1 MRIHGT
7 VLVLEEMTT
16 DCIEIHDLI
25 PAYCLGATDPDETK
39 LVEAHLGACPNAA
52 AEVADYLAL
61 SEALLYSAPVV
72 AAPAGLANKLVA
84 ATSVAASPASVAPSS
99 QSRLQEKGP
108 TLWQRFVATLAGA
121 GARPL
126 PVLAAIA
133 LVALLAVNV
142 YLMTQVGGLRGS
154 LDDLES
160 RLGQQVAVLTQVGE
174 GTNVRIGLPAGP
186 AGVVTAAYGAIVCS
200 PEESQGFLLAENMPV
215 LDSGEAYQVWLGQG
229 DQVISVGL
237 FEADGAGYGKLVFT
251 APLPMGQYDSV
262 RVTAEPATG
271 SVGPTSAPTIGG
283 SLYGADYPS

>member
-1 MRIHGT
+1 
-7 VLVLEEMTT
+7 MTT
-16 DCIEIHDLI
+16 DCIEIHELI
-25 PAYCLGATDPDETK
+25 PAYCLGATDPEESR
-39 LVEAHLGACPNAA
+39 LVEAHLAACPDAA

-61 SEALLYSAPVV
+61 SEALLYSASVV
-72 AAPAGLANKLVA
+72 APPADLANKLFA
-84 ATSVAASPASVAPSS
+84 ATTVAASPAALAPSS
-99 QSRLQEKGP
+99 QPRPQEKGLS
-108 TLWQRFVATLAGA
+108 LWQRFVATLAGV

-142 YLMTQVGGLRGS
+142 YLLAQVGGLRGS

-174 GTNVRIGLPAGP
+174 GTNLRIGLPPGP
-186 AGVVTAAYGAIVCS
+186 AGVATASYGAIVCS
-200 PEESQGFLLAENMPV
+200 PAEPQGFLLAENMPA
-215 LDSGEAYQVWLGQG
+215 LPSDEAYQVWLGQG
-229 DQVISVGL
+229 DKVVSVGL
-237 FEADGAGYGKLVFT
+237 FEADGAGFGKLVFT

-271 SVGPTSAPTIGG
+271 SVEPTSAPTIGG